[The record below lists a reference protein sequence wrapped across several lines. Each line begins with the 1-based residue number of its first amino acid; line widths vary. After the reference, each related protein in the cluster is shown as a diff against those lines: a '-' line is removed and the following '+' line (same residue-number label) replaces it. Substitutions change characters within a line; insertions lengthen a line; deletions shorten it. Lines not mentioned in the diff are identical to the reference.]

1 MMLRLSKK
9 IYAHWGAEAGDMF
22 SFLSEVLQARGFRG
36 PLAWNEVA
44 MATFAIDVTEKIRI
58 ILTISSAGGNLTET
72 FFDSALIILS
82 KCLAENTLSSEPWWD
97 APQGDFEGYLRC
109 MVLHLSHMK
118 WAATPSSANPAW
130 VSSRAGAEHWL
141 ADFDAFFG
149 PVIGQLRSDYDLAK
163 LMWDAIHY
171 ERPAWVLSDA
181 PASAMFF
188 KERFMALQ
196 R

>member
-1 MMLRLSKK
+1 
-9 IYAHWGAEAGDMF
+9 
-22 SFLSEVLQARGFRG
+22 
-36 PLAWNEVA
+36 
-44 MATFAIDVTEKIRI
+44 
-58 ILTISSAGGNLTET
+58 
-72 FFDSALIILS
+72 
-82 KCLAENTLSSEPWWD
+82 
-97 APQGDFEGYLRC
+97 

-118 WAATPSSANPAW
+118 WAAKPSSANPAW
-130 VSSRAGAEHWL
+130 VSSRAGAERWL

-163 LMWDAIHY
+163 LMWDAMHY